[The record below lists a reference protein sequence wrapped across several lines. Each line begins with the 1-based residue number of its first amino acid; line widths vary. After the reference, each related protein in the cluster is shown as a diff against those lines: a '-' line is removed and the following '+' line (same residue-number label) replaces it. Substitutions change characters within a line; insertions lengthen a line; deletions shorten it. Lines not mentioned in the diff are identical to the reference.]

1 MRTQK
6 VVSRRARASR
16 GSGVRSRRQV
26 WEEVTPVTKTD
37 RGLRPR
43 QVQLSDLDFTSVPIR
58 TRRSRATPRVEE
70 ALTDSA
76 DSTVSGAAGSP
87 RRLAASRT
95 SSPRDSIV
103 ERGVDA
109 RAGLGARE
117 GASAALRGASRL
129 FLPSSASPRRR
140 GGPRQRRAD
149 TRRALGEDH
158 RAGLR
163 IEHQV
168 RAARASVRPLP
179 TLSPASSGS
188 RVVRVS
194 PARPLREGTPSRV
207 TFERRG

>member
-1 MRTQK
+1 M
-6 VVSRRARASR
+6 VSRRARASR

-117 GASAALRGASRL
+117 GASAALRGASHCSFPVALRHDDAVGHA
-129 FLPSSASPRRR
+129 SAMLILVAHSGKTIELDCESNTRYARR
-140 GGPRQRRAD
+140 
-149 TRRALGEDH
+149 
-158 RAGLR
+158 
-163 IEHQV
+163 
-168 RAARASVRPLP
+168 ARASSPPP
-179 TLSPASSGS
+179 TLSPASSGLPRRPRLPRAS
-188 RVVRVS
+188 S
-194 PARPLREGTPSRV
+194 P
-207 TFERRG
+207 